1 MALRPD
7 EETERPVAAPASH
20 EAPQGAVVIPPAQV
34 RRALR
39 STDLDQVVMTTKLEK
54 VFKMATANSM
64 WPFGFGLACCAMEM
78 IAMISSARYDVARF
92 GSEVVRAT
100 PLGSDIDELLAHN
113 PGVVGTQ
120 PET

>member
-1 MALRPD
+1 MRGAARVRRDPRRRLHLRVAEGGARMALRPD
-7 EETERPVAAPASH
+7 EEHEAPVAAPATR

-39 STDLDQVVMTTKLEK
+39 STDLDQVVMTTKIEK

-92 GSEVVRAT
+92 G
-100 PLGSDIDELLAHN
+100 
-113 PGVVGTQ
+113 
-120 PET
+120 